1 MNRQDLLVVITAV
14 IGLIIILAQF
24 LNVDIIR
31 NAGAELQ
38 SWGVIIAAL
47 ALGLAAVN
55 LSRIH
60 IRRITLRRANW
71 QFSIALVALL
81 FIQAIIGF
89 IDTSTGEV
97 YNFGFEFILTPSGA
111 MMFALL
117 AFWIA
122 SAAYSAF
129 TARSVDSAILLISA
143 TLVMLGN
150 APIGQAIYEG
160 MPDLKDW
167 IMDVPNMAAQ
177 RGIMIGAGVG
187 AIALGIRILMGIE
200 RGHLGGGDE

>member
-1 MNRQDLLVVITAV
+1 MNRQDFLVILTAIV
-14 IGLIIILAQF
+14 GLIIIAAQF
-24 LNVDIIR
+24 FTVEFIKTT
-31 NAGAELQ
+31 GAELQ

-71 QFSIALVALL
+71 QYSVALVGIL

-89 IDTSTGEV
+89 IDTSGGEV
-97 YNFGFEFILTPSGA
+97 YNFGFENILTPSGA

-122 SAAYSAF
+122 SAAYRAF

-143 TLVMLGN
+143 TVVMLGN

-160 MPDLKDW
+160 MPDIKDW

-177 RGIMIGAGVG
+177 RGIMIGAGIG